1 MPPGMDPN
9 DDVSHLVYIPSAVFV
24 VLCPVLVAM
33 RMWAR
38 LRRGG
43 KTGVDDWICIAA
55 LIFTLLTAGFLVA
68 SCQNGMGRH
77 WLSLNPME
85 KFESMKYFYMA
96 QISYK
101 AAINLTKCS
110 IILLYLR
117 IFNKIRWFKWACWFI
132 LACVAMYMAGS
143 VLVTIFQ
150 CRPIRA
156 AFDKTITDK
165 VCVNNTQFWYANAG
179 FSIST
184 DVIILLLPMPLVY
197 QLQVPWPQKAALTG
211 VFALGIFVVITS
223 CLRITTLD
231 ILAETPDQTYDIE
244 NVMWTIIEPNVAVVC
259 ACLPILRPFI
269 VKLIPALKS
278 KASYARYGGGA
289 RGASSYGYGSSKSRA
304 ATANA
309 SQSRDKADWVEIG
322 GAKSDAMHMTAIQ
335 RSGSTAGSEDS
346 ILNQRGPQTV
356 GPANSQ
362 TAGGPVVDQG
372 GDGIHKTVEYSI
384 EYENRK

>member
-1 MPPGMDPN
+1 
-9 DDVSHLVYIPSAVFV
+9 
-24 VLCPVLVAM
+24 
-33 RMWAR
+33 
-38 LRRGG
+38 
-43 KTGVDDWICIAA
+43 
-55 LIFTLLTAGFLVA
+55 
-68 SCQNGMGRH
+68 
-77 WLSLNPME
+77 
-85 KFESMKYFYMA
+85 MA
-96 QISYK
+96 QITYK

-110 IILLYLR
+110 ILLLYLR
-117 IFNKIRWFKWACWFI
+117 IFNKIRWFKWACWFV
-132 LACVAMYMAGS
+132 LAAVAMYMTGS

-150 CRPIRA
+150 CKPIRA
-156 AFDKTITDK
+156 AFDKTIADK
-165 VCVNNTQFWYANAG
+165 VCVDNTQFWYANAG

-259 ACLPILRPFI
+259 ACLPILRPFV

-278 KASYARYGGGA
+278 KASYGKYGGSGY
-289 RGASSYGYGSSKSRA
+289 GGSGYGYGSKSRMSRV
-304 ATANA
+304 NGNV
-309 SQSRDKADWVEIG
+309 SQSRDNADWVEIG

-346 ILNQRGPQTV
+346 ILAQRNPQTV
-356 GPANSQ
+356 GATNNN
-362 TAGGPVVDQG
+362 TAGGLVVDQG

-384 EYENRK
+384 QYEKRN